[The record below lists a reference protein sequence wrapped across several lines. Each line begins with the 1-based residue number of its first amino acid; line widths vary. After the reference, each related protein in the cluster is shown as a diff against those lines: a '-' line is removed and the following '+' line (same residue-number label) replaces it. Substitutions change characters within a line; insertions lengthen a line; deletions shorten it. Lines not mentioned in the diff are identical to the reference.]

1 MKKIYIAYGSNL
13 NLNQMEHRCPTAK
26 LSGIGTLE
34 NCKLDFRCMSSQ
46 AYATIHPKKGSF
58 VPVAFWEI
66 DQNAEESLDIY
77 EGYPRFYYKR
87 TLPIILA
94 DGTEKEAMIYIMNN
108 KAISGIPSRHYVQT
122 IHQGYLDVALN
133 VEILENIF
141 KECGFDLC
149 SML

>member
-46 AYATIHPKKGSF
+46 AHATIHPKKGSF
-58 VPVAFWEI
+58 VSVAFWEI
-66 DQNAEESLDIY
+66 DQTAEESLDIY

-87 TLPIILA
+87 TLPITLT

-108 KAISGIPSRHYVQT
+108 RAIPGIPSRRYVQT
-122 IHQGYLDVALN
+122 IYQGYLDVGLN
-133 VEILENIF
+133 VEILENIC